1 MTVVDESRQE
11 SRAFD
16 ADVARL
22 LHLIVHSVYSDKDV
36 FLRELISNAADAC
49 EKLRYEA
56 IAQPRLLG
64 DDPALR
70 ITLSIDADKKCLTVE
85 DNGIG
90 MSRDELAE
98 GLGTIA
104 HSGTK
109 AFMDRIEAAQGS
121 ESATLI
127 GQFGVGFYSAFMVA
141 ERVDVF
147 SRRAGAEEAWQWS
160 SDGKGT
166 FSVSPVA
173 LESAPRRGTRV
184 VAHLAE
190 EAKIYLERFRLE
202 RMVKTQSG
210 HVPVPIAIV
219 EKAGEKPSEL
229 VDGAALWVKP
239 KSEISAADYTDFY
252 RSLTGHLHE
261 PDLTVHF
268 RAEGRQE
275 YTVLAFVPGS
285 RPFDLFDADRKGRIK
300 LYVKRVFITDEA
312 EILPR
317 YLRFVRGL
325 VDSADLPL
333 NLSREMIQE
342 SPILTAIRK
351 AVTSRIL
358 GEFERLADKQAAT
371 YAKIWENFGAVLK
384 EGIYEDF
391 ERRDA
396 LLALSRFKTTASAG
410 AWRSLKD
417 YLASLKEN
425 QTAIYYVTGDD
436 IARLET
442 SPHLEGFRARGV
454 EVLLLADPVDNFWVT
469 SGGSFEGKP
478 LKSVTQGATE
488 LTLIPR
494 IDAKDEPSPQADQA
508 VTNFLAFIK
517 ETLGE
522 AVSDVRASDRLT
534 DSPVCLVAP
543 ETGIDRQL
551 EKLLAS
557 AGRLKVSAKPILE
570 INPRHAIVVALA
582 SLGEDDLA
590 FKQDAAHLLFDEARV
605 LDGEPP
611 ADARTFCDRLGRLLT
626 RSLGKQPGAAV

>member
-1 MTVVDESRQE
+1 MTVADENRQE

-22 LHLIVHSVYSDKDV
+22 LHLIVHSVYSDKEV

-56 IAQPRLLG
+56 IAHPELLG
-64 DDPALR
+64 DDPSLR
-70 ITLSIDADKKCLTVE
+70 ITLSIDADKKCLSLE

-90 MSRDELAE
+90 MSRDELVQ

-109 AFMDRIEAAQGS
+109 AFMDRIEAAQAGEGAS
-121 ESATLI
+121 LI

-141 ERVDVF
+141 DHVDVF

-166 FSVSPVA
+166 FSVAPVP
-173 LESAPRRGTRV
+173 LESAPHRGTRV
-184 VAHLAE
+184 VVHLAE
-190 EAKIYLERFRLE
+190 EAKDYLERFRLE
-202 RMVKTQSG
+202 RMVRAQSG
-210 HVPVPIAIV
+210 HVPVPIAVV
-219 EKAGEKPSEL
+219 EKPGEKPFEL
-229 VDGAALWVKP
+229 VDGAALWAKP
-239 KSEISAADYTDFY
+239 KSEISTADYTDFY
-252 RSLTGHLHE
+252 RSLTGHLDE

-268 RAEGRQE
+268 RAEGRHE

-285 RPFDLFDADRKGRIK
+285 RPFDLFDLDRKGRIK

-325 VDSADLPL
+325 VDSTDLPL

-342 SPILTAIRK
+342 SPILMAIRK
-351 AVTSRIL
+351 AATSRMLTEI
-358 GEFERLADKQAAT
+358 EKLADKEPAA
-371 YAKIWENFGAVLK
+371 YAKIWDNFGAVLK
-384 EGIYEDF
+384 EGIYEDV

-396 LLALSRFKTTASAG
+396 LLALSRFKASASAG

-417 YLASLKEN
+417 YVASLKEN
-425 QTAIYYVTGDD
+425 QTAIYYVAGDD
-436 IARLET
+436 IARLEA

-454 EVLLLADPVDNFWVT
+454 EVLLLTDPVDSFWVT
-469 SGGSFEGKP
+469 SGASFEGKAF
-478 LKSVTQGATE
+478 KSVTQGAAD

-494 IDAKDEPSPQADQA
+494 IDAKEEPPSQTDEA
-508 VTNFLAFIK
+508 VTNFVAFIK

-534 DSPVCLVAP
+534 DSRVCLVAP
-543 ETGIDRQL
+543 ETGLDRQL
-551 EKLLAS
+551 EKLLAG
-557 AGRLKVSAKPILE
+557 AGRLKVTAKPILE

-605 LDGEPP
+605 LEGERP
-611 ADARTFCDRLGRLLT
+611 ADARMFSDRLGRLLT
-626 RSLGKQPGAAV
+626 RGLGKQSA

>member
-1 MTVVDESRQE
+1 MTVADENRQE

-22 LHLIVHSVYSDKDV
+22 LHLIVHSVYSDKEV

-56 IAQPRLLG
+56 IAHPELLG
-64 DDPALR
+64 DDPSLR
-70 ITLSIDADKKCLTVE
+70 ITLSIDADKKCLSLE

-90 MSRDELAE
+90 MSRDELVQ

-109 AFMDRIEAAQGS
+109 AFMDRIEAAQAGEGAS
-121 ESATLI
+121 LI

-141 ERVDVF
+141 DHVDVF

-166 FSVSPVA
+166 FSVAPVP
-173 LESAPRRGTRV
+173 LESAPHRGTRV
-184 VAHLAE
+184 VVHLAE
-190 EAKIYLERFRLE
+190 EAKDYLERFRLE
-202 RMVKTQSG
+202 RMVRAQSG
-210 HVPVPIAIV
+210 HVPVPIAVV
-219 EKAGEKPSEL
+219 EKPGEKPFEL
-229 VDGAALWVKP
+229 VDGAALWAKP
-239 KSEISAADYTDFY
+239 KSEISTADYTDFY
-252 RSLTGHLHE
+252 RSLTGHLDE

-268 RAEGRQE
+268 RAEGRHE

-285 RPFDLFDADRKGRIK
+285 RPFDLFDLDRKGRIK

-325 VDSADLPL
+325 VDSTDLPL

-342 SPILTAIRK
+342 SPILIAIRK
-351 AVTSRIL
+351 AVTSRML
-358 GEFERLADKQAAT
+358 TELEKLADKEPAA
-371 YAKIWENFGAVLK
+371 YAKIWDNFGAVLK
-384 EGIYEDF
+384 EGIYEDV

-396 LLALSRFKTTASAG
+396 LLALSRFKTSTSAG

-417 YLASLKEN
+417 YVASLKEN
-425 QTAIYYVTGDD
+425 QTAIYYVAGDD
-436 IARLET
+436 IARLEA

-454 EVLLLADPVDNFWVT
+454 EVLLLTDPVDSFWVT
-469 SGGSFEGKP
+469 SGASFEGKAF
-478 LKSVTQGATE
+478 KSVTQGAAD

-494 IDAKDEPSPQADQA
+494 IDAKEEPPSQTDEA
-508 VTNFLAFIK
+508 VTNFVAFIK

-534 DSPVCLVAP
+534 DSRVCLVAP
-543 ETGIDRQL
+543 ETGLDRQL
-551 EKLLAS
+551 EKLLAG
-557 AGRLKVSAKPILE
+557 AGRLKVTAKPILE

-605 LDGEPP
+605 LEGERP
-611 ADARTFCDRLGRLLT
+611 ADARMFSDRLGRLLT
-626 RSLGKQPGAAV
+626 RGLGKQSA